1 MNRLKLTAVL
11 AAAAFAAAACSSSD
25 TGASTQP
32 NNTPAPAPAAG
43 GGQLIVLAAASLTES
58 FGDLEKQFEAAHPGV
73 DVKIS
78 FGGSSALAQ
87 QITQGAPADVFA
99 SADQKNMD
107 KLTQAGMGDGQPQIF
122 AINKLEIAVAPGNP
136 KKIASFA
143 DLAKSGNTV
152 VVCAAAVPCGSATKK
167 VEDATGTQLKPVSE
181 EQDVKSV
188 LTKVTSGEADAG
200 LVYVTDVNSAKGK
213 VDGVNFPEADKALNN
228 YPITVVKDAP
238 QAALAKEFV
247 DFVLSDQGKA
257 ALTKVGFQMP

>member
-11 AAAAFAAAACSSSD
+11 AAAAVAAAACSSSD
-25 TGASTQP
+25 TGASTKP
-32 NNTPAPAPAAG
+32 NTTPPGPPPSATG
-43 GGQLIVLAAASLTES
+43 DLIVLAAASLTES
-58 FGDLEKQFEAAHPGV
+58 FGALEKEFEAAHPGV

-78 FGGSSALAQ
+78 FGGSSALVQ
-87 QITQGAPADVFA
+87 QITNGAPADVFA

-107 KLTQAGMGDGQPQIF
+107 KLTQASLTDGQPQIF

-143 DLAKSGNTV
+143 DLAKDGTTV
-152 VVCAAAVPCGSATKK
+152 VVCAEAVPCGSATKK

-188 LTKVTSGEADAG
+188 LNKVTSGEADAG
-200 LVYVTDVNSAKGK
+200 LVYVTDVNSAGAK
-213 VDGVNFPEADKALNN
+213 VEGVKFPEADKALNN
-228 YPITVVKDAP
+228 YPIVAVKDAP
-238 QAALAKEFV
+238 QATLAKEFV